1 VSYSYYEVYTNAQ
14 RAFSALGF
22 PYGADEDA
30 AYIISWLESFDLD
43 GIHLLSTLYPKLD
56 DNFRGSFAKNNL
68 VDRFD
73 LQNRSCLMVGPGL
86 VDFMTFHTN
95 LKNEIKIELTNC
107 PDPLFLIPLL
117 YRIIKKNIFS
127 KITKEEK
134 LLSIVGKKNSFIHND
149 IKENKCSDFF
159 IYLSK
164 NEFEI
169 PDEQNS
175 INYKV
180 LNENL
185 FNGLN
190 PDQAGWDLVSNL
202 AFRSYV
208 PDSKTSREKGA
219 GGGDDND

>member
-30 AYIISWLESFDLD
+30 AYIISWLEAFDLD
-43 GIHLLSTLYPKLD
+43 GIHLLSTLYSELD

-73 LQNRSCLMVGPGL
+73 LQSRSCLMVGPGL
-86 VDFMTFHTN
+86 IDFMTFHTN
-95 LKNEIKIELTNC
+95 IKNEIKIELTNC

-127 KITKEEK
+127 KITKGEK
-134 LLSIVGKKNSFIHND
+134 LLSIVGKKNSFIHDD
-149 IKENKCSDFF
+149 IRENKCSDFF

-169 PDEQNS
+169 PDKNS
-175 INYKV
+175 NINYKV
-180 LNENL
+180 LNKNL
-185 FNGLN
+185 SNGLN

-208 PDSKTSREKGA
+208 PESETSREKGA
-219 GGGDDND
+219 GGGDAND

>member
-1 VSYSYYEVYTNAQ
+1 MSYSYYEVYTNAQ

-30 AYIISWLESFDLD
+30 AYIISWLEAFDLD
-43 GIHLLSTLYPKLD
+43 GIHLLSTLYSELD

-95 LKNEIKIELTNC
+95 IKNEIKIELTNC

-127 KITKEEK
+127 KITKGEK
-134 LLSIVGKKNSFIHND
+134 LLSIVGKKNSFIHDD
-149 IKENKCSDFF
+149 IRENKCSDFF

-169 PDEQNS
+169 PDEKNN

-180 LNENL
+180 LNKNL
-185 FNGLN
+185 SNGLN

-208 PDSKTSREKGA
+208 PESKSSREKGA

>member
-1 VSYSYYEVYTNAQ
+1 MSYSYYEVYTNAQ

-30 AYIISWLESFDLD
+30 AYIISWLEAFDLD
-43 GIHLLSTLYPKLD
+43 GIHLLSTLYSELD

-73 LQNRSCLMVGPGL
+73 LQSRSCLMVGPGL

-95 LKNEIKIELTNC
+95 IKNEIKIELTNC

-127 KITKEEK
+127 KITKGEK
-134 LLSIVGKKNSFIHND
+134 LLSIVGKKNSFIHDD
-149 IKENKCSDFF
+149 IRENKCSDFF

-169 PDEQNS
+169 PDEKNN

-180 LNENL
+180 LNKNL
-185 FNGLN
+185 SNGLN

-208 PDSKTSREKGA
+208 PESETSREKGA
-219 GGGDDND
+219 GGGDAND

>member
-30 AYIISWLESFDLD
+30 AYIISWLEAFDLD
-43 GIHLLSTLYPKLD
+43 GIHLLSTLYSELD

-73 LQNRSCLMVGPGL
+73 LQSRSCLMVGPGL
-86 VDFMTFHTN
+86 IDFMTFHTN
-95 LKNEIKIELTNC
+95 IKNEIKIELTNC

-127 KITKEEK
+127 KITKGEK
-134 LLSIVGKKNSFIHND
+134 LLSIVGKKNSFIHDN
-149 IKENKCSDFF
+149 IRENKCSDFF

-169 PDEQNS
+169 PDKIS
-175 INYKV
+175 KINYKV
-180 LNENL
+180 LNKNL
-185 FNGLN
+185 SNGLN

-208 PDSKTSREKGA
+208 PESESSREKGA
-219 GGGDDND
+219 GGGDAND

>member
-30 AYIISWLESFDLD
+30 AYIISWLEAFDLD
-43 GIHLLSTLYPKLD
+43 GIHLLSTLYSELD

>member
-1 VSYSYYEVYTNAQ
+1 MSYSYYEVYTNAQ

-30 AYIISWLESFDLD
+30 AYIISWLEAFDLD
-43 GIHLLSTLYPKLD
+43 GIHLLSTLYSKLD
-56 DNFRGSFAKNNL
+56 DNFRGSFAKNNF

-73 LQNRSCLMVGPGL
+73 LQNHSCLMVGPGL

-95 LKNEIKIELTNC
+95 LKNEINIELTNC

-117 YRIIKKNIFS
+117 YRIIKKNIFT
-127 KITKEEK
+127 KITKGEK
-134 LLSIVGKKNSFIHND
+134 LLSIVGEKNSFIHDD
-149 IKENKCSDFF
+149 IRENKCSDFF

-169 PDEQNS
+169 PDEKNS

-180 LNENL
+180 LNKNL
-185 FNGLN
+185 SNGLN

-202 AFRSYV
+202 AFKSYV
-208 PDSKTSREKGA
+208 PESETSREKGA
-219 GGGDDND
+219 GGGDAND

>member
-1 VSYSYYEVYTNAQ
+1 MSYSYYEVYTNAQ

-30 AYIISWLESFDLD
+30 AYIISWLEAFDLD
-43 GIHLLSTLYPKLD
+43 GIHLLSTLYSELD

-73 LQNRSCLMVGPGL
+73 LQSRSCLMVGPGL
-86 VDFMTFHTN
+86 IDFMTFHTN
-95 LKNEIKIELTNC
+95 IKNEIKIELTNC

-117 YRIIKKNIFS
+117 YRIIKKNIFT
-127 KITKEEK
+127 KITKEEN
-134 LLSIVGKKNSFIHND
+134 LLSIVGKKNSFIHDD
-149 IKENKCSDFF
+149 IRENKCSDFF

-169 PDEQNS
+169 PDEKNN

-180 LNENL
+180 LKKNL
-185 FNGLN
+185 SNGLN

-208 PDSKTSREKGA
+208 PESETSREKGA
-219 GGGDDND
+219 GGGDAND